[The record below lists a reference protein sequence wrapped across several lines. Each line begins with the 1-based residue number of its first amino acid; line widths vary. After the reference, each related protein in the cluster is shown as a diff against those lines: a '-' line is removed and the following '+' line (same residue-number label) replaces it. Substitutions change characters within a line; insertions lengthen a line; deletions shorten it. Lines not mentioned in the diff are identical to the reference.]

1 MKKYINKTNIIML
14 AIIVIF
20 TIANYVT
27 LHNSNKE
34 IAKRDILIEDYHNKL
49 EKEKNTLSPIE
60 ELSKKV
66 SESSVLIEII
76 LEDINIEKETISRLE
91 ANYEANLLK
100 KACYTDQMT
109 RLSQDL
115 ETINWFCEVEDNLNN
130 YRSK

>member
-1 MKKYINKTNIIML
+1 ML

-20 TIANYVT
+20 TIANYIT

-34 IAKRDILIEDYHNKL
+34 IVKRDILIEDYHNKL

-60 ELSKKV
+60 QLSKKV
-66 SESSVLIEII
+66 SDSSEKAESIMEDITIAKDKLNI
-76 LEDINIEKETISRLE
+76 LET
-91 ANYEANLLK
+91 NYELSLLR

-115 ETINWFCEVEDNLNN
+115 ETIN
-130 YRSK
+130 

>member
-1 MKKYINKTNIIML
+1 ML

-115 ETINWFCEVEDNLNN
+115 ETIN
-130 YRSK
+130 